1 MPILQWFMVNELY
14 IFFQNRKVELVKEGY
29 DFPNFEEPDE
39 LFFLSKADETY
50 IPMTAEMVKNIDSG
64 ALKF

>member
-1 MPILQWFMVNELY
+1 M
-14 IFFQNRKVELVKEGY
+14 ELVKEGY
-29 DFPNFEEPDE
+29 DFQKFEDPDE

-50 IPMTAEMVKNIDSG
+50 IPMTAQMVKDIDSG